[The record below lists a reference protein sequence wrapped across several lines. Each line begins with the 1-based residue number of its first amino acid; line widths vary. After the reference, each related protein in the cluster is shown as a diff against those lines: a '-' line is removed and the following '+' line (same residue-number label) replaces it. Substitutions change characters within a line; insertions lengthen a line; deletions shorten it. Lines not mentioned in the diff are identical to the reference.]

1 MDEKRPESKL
11 RLVPKNAIIVSFI
24 YRYLLMAMRPDV
36 RRHTIVIVVFAI
48 VQWAF
53 MRYILNEQ
61 LFNLTTYERIVY
73 FSTSSFIGAFAII
86 AAFIYMVIKGNSER

>member
-1 MDEKRPESKL
+1 
-11 RLVPKNAIIVSFI
+11 
-24 YRYLLMAMRPDV
+24 MAMRPDV

-61 LFNLTTYERIVY
+61 LFNLNTNQRILY
-73 FSTSSFIGAFAII
+73 FSMSSFLAGFAVI
-86 AAFIYMVIKGNSER
+86 AAFIYMVLKGNTEK